1 MISKKSQLAILLSKL
16 AVFENPKPELEQ
28 YPLDGNS
35 AATIL
40 WAAFQNKDIE
50 NKIIADLGCGTG
62 ILGLGALL
70 LGAKKVYFIDK
81 SEAAI
86 KKAKQNLHFLEQE
99 ISQHLQDKA
108 TWLIGDIALFKNKV
122 HTVLQNPPFGTKT
135 EHADKIFL
143 EKALELGK
151 SIYSIHKTSTL
162 DYLRHIIDMRK
173 RQIKGSGSA
182 DAQVQRKIISEIKIE
197 MQLKK
202 TMPWHKKNIERIDT
216 TCLVIK

>member
-16 AVFENPKPELEQ
+16 QVFDNPKPELEQ

-35 AATIL
+35 AAAIL
-40 WAAFQNKDIE
+40 WTAFQNKDIE

-99 ISQHLQDKA
+99 TEEHLQDKA
-108 TWLIGDIALFKNKV
+108 AWLIGDIALFKNKV

-135 EHADKIFL
+135 EHADKLFL
-143 EKALELGK
+143 EKALEIGK
-151 SIYSIHKTSTL
+151 SVYSMHKTSTL
-162 DYLRHIIDMRK
+162 DYLRHIVDMRK
-173 RQIKGSGSA
+173 RQIK
-182 DAQVQRKIISEIKIE
+182 DELKIE

-202 TMPWHKKNIERIDT
+202 TMPWHKKSIERIDT
-216 TCLVIK
+216 TCLIIK

>member
-1 MISKKSQLAILLSKL
+1 MITKKQLAIMLSKL
-16 AVFENPKPELEQ
+16 QVFENPRAELEQ
-28 YPLDGNS
+28 YPLDSES
-35 AATIL
+35 ASTIL
-40 WAAFQNKDIE
+40 WTAFQQKDIE

-86 KKAKQNLHFLEQE
+86 KRAKQNLHFLENE
-99 ISQHLQDKA
+99 TGEHLQDKA
-108 TWLIGDIALFKNKV
+108 TWLIGDISLFKNKV
-122 HTVLQNPPFGTKT
+122 HTVLQNPPFGTKI

-143 EKALELGK
+143 EKALEVGK

-162 DYLRHIIDMRK
+162 DYIRHIVDMRK
-173 RQIKGSGSA
+173 SSGTACSGSKP
-182 DAQVQRKIISEIKIE
+182 KIISELKLE

-202 TMPWHKKNIERIDT
+202 TMPWHKHEIHRIDV
-216 TCLVIK
+216 TCLGIE

>member
-1 MISKKSQLAILLSKL
+1 MIAKKSQLAILLSKL
-16 AVFENPKPELEQ
+16 QVFENPKAGLEQ
-28 YPLDGNS
+28 YPLDGES
-35 AATIL
+35 ASTIL
-40 WAAFQNKDIE
+40 WTAFQSKNIE
-50 NKIIADLGCGTG
+50 NKVIADLGCGTG

-99 ISQHLQDKA
+99 TNSHLQDKA
-108 TWLIGDIALFKNKV
+108 TWLIGDISLFTNKV

-135 EHADKIFL
+135 EHADKVFL
-143 EKALELGK
+143 EKALEIAK
-151 SIYSIHKTSTL
+151 SVYSIHKTSTL
-162 DYLRHIIDMRK
+162 NYIRHVIDLKK
-173 RQIKGSGSA
+173 RAINAELKF
-182 DAQVQRKIISEIKIE
+182 E

-202 TMPWHKKNIERIDT
+202 TMPWHKHEIHRIDV

>member
-1 MISKKSQLAILLSKL
+1 MIAKKSQLAILLSKL
-16 AVFENPKPELEQ
+16 QVFENPKAELEQ
-28 YPLDGNS
+28 YPLDGDL

-40 WAAFQNKDIE
+40 WTAYGQKDIE

-70 LGAKKVYFIDK
+70 LGAKKAYFIDK

-86 KKAKQNLHFLEQE
+86 KKAKQNLHFLEE
-99 ISQHLQDKA
+99 STGEHLQDKA
-108 TWLIGDIALFKNKV
+108 TWLIGDISLFKNKV

-135 EHADKIFL
+135 EHADKVFL

-162 DYLRHIIDMRK
+162 DYLRHIVDMKK
-173 RQIKGSGSA
+173 RQIK
-182 DAQVQRKIISEIKIE
+182 DELKFE

-202 TMPWHKKNIERIDT
+202 TMPWHKHNVHLIDV
-216 TCLVIK
+216 TCLIIKT